1 MMSFS
6 PSLRA
11 AWIREGQSKWRGGFY
26 QSGSLQAPL
35 EDEVRGRGR
44 DACRRVI
51 ICTDPE
57 LLLSHGGEGA
67 AGLRGSGEGGFSA
80 VAGSLELGYRGG
92 EEVERWPSHQLRETD
107 VES

>member
-1 MMSFS
+1 MSFS

-11 AWIREGQSKWRGGFY
+11 AWIQEGQSKWRGAFTRAVG
-26 QSGSLQAPL
+26 LQAPL

-67 AGLRGSGEGGFSA
+67 TGLRGSGEGGFSA
-80 VAGSLELGYRGG
+80 VGGSLELGYQGG
-92 EEVERWPSHQLRETD
+92 
-107 VES
+107 